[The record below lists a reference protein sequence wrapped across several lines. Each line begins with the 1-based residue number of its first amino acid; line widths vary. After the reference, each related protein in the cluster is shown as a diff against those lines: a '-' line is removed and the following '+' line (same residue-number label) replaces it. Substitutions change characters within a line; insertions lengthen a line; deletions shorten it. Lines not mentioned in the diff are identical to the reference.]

1 MAQDHPVAAR
11 LREGVKRVGEAEP
24 LIALGKGMGTVVDTA
39 VDWYGKGRDMG
50 RDAWRHMTGPGRR
63 TGDIELP
70 RSGRP
75 ARRARRPVTRRSR

>member
-11 LREGVKRVGEAEP
+11 LREGVKRVGLAEP
-24 LIALGKGMGTVVDTA
+24 LVALAPAMGKVVDTA
-39 VDWYGKGRDMG
+39 VDWYGKGRSQWDRWMG
-50 RDAWRHMTGPGRR
+50 HPGRR

-75 ARRARRPVTRRSR
+75 VRRTRRPVTRRSR